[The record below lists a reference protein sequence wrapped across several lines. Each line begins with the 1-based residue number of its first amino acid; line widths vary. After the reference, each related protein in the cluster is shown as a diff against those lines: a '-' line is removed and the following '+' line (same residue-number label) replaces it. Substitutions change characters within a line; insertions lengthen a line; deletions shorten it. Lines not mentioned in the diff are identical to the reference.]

1 MQRHVH
7 WEQPKGSSMMCL
19 PYVQEIYR
27 YLKHAKPDL
36 CVAGDLKDPRMKPIK
51 KGLHIA
57 TSSMRLFLELDTLKC
72 HGLHEH
78 QVIEGTT
85 SAHGQTVSR
94 ATFSEL
100 YPRRFARQVAKVLL
114 RRTFPAEKPVSSLVD
129 PALTMIDVVCAAV
142 DRPAKRLRISGA
154 RAHKTKPA
162 DRTPLTLSANKKVK
176 TSESSE
182 SLSEQLPVDSQ
193 PDPAP

>member
-1 MQRHVH
+1 
-7 WEQPKGSSMMCL
+7 MMCL

-36 CVAGDLKDPRMKPIK
+36 CVAGDLKDPKNENPIK

-57 TSSMRLFLELDTLKC
+57 TSSTRLFLELDPLKC

-94 ATFSEL
+94 ATFPSCIL
-100 YPRRFARQVAKVLL
+100 A
-114 RRTFPAEKPVSSLVD
+114 
-129 PALTMIDVVCAAV
+129 
-142 DRPAKRLRISGA
+142 G
-154 RAHKTKPA
+154 
-162 DRTPLTLSANKKVK
+162 
-176 TSESSE
+176 
-182 SLSEQLPVDSQ
+182 LPDEW
-193 PDPAP
+193 PKFC